1 MPAAV
6 GRSLREGVA
15 CGSDVPGPWVLIAR
29 DRKYQCPEAM
39 RGQPVASRSGR
50 DAV

>member
-6 GRSLREGVA
+6 GRSLREGVTI
-15 CGSDVPGPWVLIAR
+15 GSDVSGPPVFIAR
-29 DRKYQCPEAM
+29 DRKYQCPEAK
-39 RGQPVASRSGR
+39 RGQPVASRCGR